1 MCLSRGNAVRHR
13 PLLVFIRYR
22 GALLLTEE
30 HIFEGAIKWRPPLR
44 KRRWAEPG
52 GV

>member
-1 MCLSRGNAVRHR
+1 MLIKGQCREAP
-13 PLLVFIRYR
+13 PLACFIWYR